1 MESIK
6 YLLTRFSRVNN
17 LNRDEF
23 PYAFGSFDY
32 PTGNA
37 SAKAV
42 VGYKNAASHY
52 RGSAVVGYNRLDL
65 AKLFLNITPE
75 VTLYQPRNHRVIFKE
90 LMRVYGLPGAEEDDF
105 VNECTD
111 VALDPAAPPTEVT
124 LVMGATSRLYKGQ
137 ITVKVKPKIMPLDEV
152 VVIRDLD
159 LLENRFPL
167 TNTKLVLERKYYH
180 YDFTFS
186 PYIANL
192 RAIKVG
198 QSGPVPGTDGW
209 YRRMLNDAD
218 LRAESLPV
226 INWIWEGWGGSQA
239 YNTYL
244 NVCLY
249 NGPTRNYPDAC
260 TRYNYVAVFSCPGTN
275 PNQNTVGNFMFHYD

>member
-23 PYAFGSFDY
+23 PYAFGFFDY

-37 SAKAV
+37 SAKAT
-42 VGYKNAASHY
+42 VGYKKAAFRY
-52 RGSAVVGYNRLDL
+52 GGSAVVDYNRLDL

-75 VTLYQPRNHRVIFKE
+75 VTLYQPRNHRVVFKE

-105 VNECTD
+105 VNECAD
-111 VALDPAAPPTEVT
+111 VTLDPAEPPTEVT
-124 LVMGATSRLYKGQ
+124 LAMSPSSRLYKGQ
-137 ITVKVKPKIMPLDEV
+137 IKVKVNPKIMPLDEV

-159 LLENRFPL
+159 LLENRFSL

-186 PYIANL
+186 PQIASL
-192 RAIKVG
+192 RAIRPG
-198 QSGPVPGTDGW
+198 QYAHGVDTW
-209 YRRMLNDAD
+209 YTRMLNDPD
-218 LRAESLPV
+218 LQAESQPP
-226 INWIWEGWGGSQA
+226 INWIWEGWGGGRP
-239 YNTYL
+239 YNVYMST
-244 NVCLY
+244 CLY
-249 NGPTRNYPDAC
+249 NGPTRDYPDAC
-260 TRYNYVAVFSCPGTN
+260 TRYNYVAVFNCPGTSA
-275 PNQNTVGNFMFHYD
+275 NQNTSGAFMFHYD